1 MPFFAGVDGGATKTL
16 AVIGDEHGN
25 ILGRG
30 RSGPGNYQLIGLE
43 AAMKAVGEAIDLA
56 CAQARRT
63 RADLTYA
70 ALGLAGA
77 DRPVD
82 FEELD
87 KGARGVLG
95 GTPFRVLNDTWVGLR
110 GGTRAG
116 WGAVAVSGSGANAAA
131 RSRDGRQAVLH
142 AMGYET
148 GNRGGAA
155 DIVRDAMHWAFRSL
169 ERSGPKS
176 LLEAEVPKLMGY
188 KDLDELMS
196 SAYSYEDLMRIAP
209 LVFKLASQGDQAAQ
223 DILVSIGTDQGDQV
237 CGVIRQLGLEDEPV
251 EVVLVGSVYKG
262 EDPLLIDA
270 MNLAIHRVCPRARLH
285 PPVYQPAVGAYL
297 TALEDRGVVVD
308 QRVYANVDR
317 TAGDLKGA
325 VTTD

>member
-1 MPFFAGVDGGATKTL
+1 MCFYAGVDGGATKTL
-16 AVIGDEHGN
+16 AVVGDENGV

-30 RSGPGNYQLIGLE
+30 QSGPANYQLIGLE
-43 AAMKAVGEAIDLA
+43 AAMKSVGEALDLA
-56 CAQARRT
+56 CAQAGVART
-63 RADLTYA
+63 ALTHV

-82 FEELD
+82 FEELAR
-87 KGARGVLG
+87 GARDLLG

-110 GGTRAG
+110 GGIRAG

-131 RSRDGRQAVLH
+131 RSRDGREAVLH

-155 DIVRDAMHWAFRSL
+155 DIVRDAIHWAFRSL

-176 LLEAEVPKLMGY
+176 LLETEIPKLMGF
-188 KDLDELMS
+188 KDLDEMLRS
-196 SAYSYEDLMRIAP
+196 SYSYEDLMRISP
-209 LVFKLASQGDQAAQ
+209 LVFELASRGDQVAQ
-223 DILVSIGTDQGDQV
+223 DILISIGTDQGNQV
-237 CGVIRQLGLEDEPV
+237 AGVIRQLGLEDDPV

-262 EDPLLIDA
+262 ENPLLIDA
-270 MNLAIHRVCPRARLH
+270 MQVAIHRVCPRARLH
-285 PPVYQPAVGAYL
+285 PPVYQPAIGAYL

-308 QRVYANVDR
+308 DRVYANLDR
-317 TAGDLKGA
+317 TAGELRGA
-325 VTTD
+325 